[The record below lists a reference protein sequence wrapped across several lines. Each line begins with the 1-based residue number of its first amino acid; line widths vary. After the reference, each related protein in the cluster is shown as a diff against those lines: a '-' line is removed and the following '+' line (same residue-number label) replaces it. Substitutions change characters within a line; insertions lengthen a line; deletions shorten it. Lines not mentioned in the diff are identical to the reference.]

1 MLAELIDAAIIIFV
15 LKRFVLTFAV
25 VTPPAGENPP
35 DKFNEVN
42 VAVPAFTL
50 FVEILPVLQIFTE
63 VRMLPKSSFPTYKFP
78 IKALPAPIVVVLIV
92 PALNVLVEILPVF
105 EILPVLV
112 VPSVVVPATP
122 RVPVLEVFVKEP
134 VAAKSVF
141 VEILPV
147 LLIFTE
153 VNTLPKSSLP
163 TYKLP
168 IKALPAPIVVVLIV
182 PALNVFVE
190 ILTEF
195 EILVVFT
202 APT

>member
-1 MLAELIDAAIIIFV
+1 M
-15 LKRFVLTFAV
+15 
-25 VTPPAGENPP
+25 
-35 DKFNEVN
+35 
-42 VAVPAFTL
+42 
-50 FVEILPVLQIFTE
+50 
-63 VRMLPKSSFPTYKFP
+63 
-78 IKALPAPIVVVLIV
+78 
-92 PALNVLVEILPVF
+92 
-105 EILPVLV
+105 
-112 VPSVVVPATP
+112 
-122 RVPVLEVFVKEP
+122 KEP

-190 ILTEF
+190 IFAEF